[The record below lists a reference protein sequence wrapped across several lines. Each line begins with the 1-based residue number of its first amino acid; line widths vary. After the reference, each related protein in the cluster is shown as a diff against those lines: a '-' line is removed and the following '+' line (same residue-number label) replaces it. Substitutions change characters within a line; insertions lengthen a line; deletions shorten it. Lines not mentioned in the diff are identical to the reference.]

1 MNTKQILLLICTYF
15 ISLNISAQCDLH
27 FEYENTGSNMTVL
40 FTNSASQNISMFS
53 DQGTIGAFYLSENG
67 EYVCASAMNYHGSQ
81 TQLSLMADDSTTP
94 EIDGFTSGDEIHWF
108 YKDINGSIYQIETS
122 PVDIF
127 LLNSISIVQS
137 AELNEIDCDISNPD
151 VCEPLDYSYIN
162 TGANMTLALPNSS
175 IQSIN
180 SLGNGMIGVFYY
192 NDYGVLKCSGST
204 SIFGEE
210 TAFPAMA
217 DDMTTDEIDGFTN
230 GQEMIWI
237 FTNSNNTQYRLFP
250 SPNQNY
256 LINAVYYVGHFDYEL
271 NCSSSSDTFGC
282 TDEFSCNY
290 DPNATIEDG
299 SCYNN
304 DLGCGCNL
312 PAAELGYDCYGN
324 CLSDSDND
332 GICDVDEI
340 LGCTNEDA
348 CNYNNDATSDDGS
361 CTFSTVASEYNLSV
375 NPSNW
380 GGNFNS
386 IQSNNIVLID
396 ESNDLGCHDLD
407 IDLEGSIA
415 LIKRGDCQYSLKAL
429 NAQNAGATAVIIYN
443 NSSGIMNMGSGNYS
457 SQVHIPVFAM
467 SGFDG
472 SNLASYLSNLSL
484 NYNISLEHD
493 NCVINIA
500 SSDCDGNCLSDSDSD
515 GICDEFESE
524 GCVDPDACNYDVM
537 ATDDDGSCYNNDL
550 GCGCDVPAAL
560 DGYDCHGN
568 CLSDVDD
575 DGICDDFEI
584 YGCTESDANNFN
596 PEATEDDG
604 SCDYSVDCDGLLL
617 NVSMHDSY
625 GDGWNGNIL
634 IIGNE
639 HLTLNH
645 GSHDELNVCIDNTS
659 ECLEV
664 ICDGGH
670 WQEEVS
676 WSINDGVS
684 HELLLEGGAPF
695 EGSIG
700 ECLDTDPCLS
710 LSYDYVN
717 TGSNMTLVLP
727 DAAIEFTED
736 LGEGYLGVF
745 YSNTNGDLI
754 CSGSTYMNG
763 QETAFPAMGDDSTTD
778 EIDGLV
784 TNQELLWIYTLD
796 NGDQYYLTSFP
807 HQGYTFNGI
816 YYIEGFEY
824 EPVNCLDVFG
834 CSDEQANN
842 YNSEANVDDGSC
854 TYDVMGCTDEQANN
868 YNSEANVDDGSCA
881 YDVMGCT
888 DEQANNYNSE
898 ANVDDGSCAYDVM
911 GCTDEQA
918 NNYNSEANVDDGSC
932 AYDVMGCTDE
942 QANNYNSEANVDDG
956 SCAYDVMG
964 CTDEQANN
972 YNSEANVD
980 DGSCVYDGNNCGC
993 TDPNY
998 LEYYTQGYF
1007 AICSN
1012 NSCETPAQN
1021 AGLSSS
1027 SFNQPLNTSINLTLG
1042 LEINNLFIPNGTQ
1055 IAAFYD
1061 LNQDGVINTNPLV
1074 TSSGQVYYECVG
1086 LTDFE
1091 TSFFAMA
1098 IWGDDP
1104 LTEEVDGVPN
1114 GAENVLFALLTPD
1127 QSVVLFDIIPDQFT
1141 YSPNAL
1147 YAINEINLSPEI
1159 SGCTN
1164 IDYCNYNIYA
1174 TIDDGSCSGSYGCME
1189 QMYVDYDPIASCHN
1203 ADLCDESWYDV
1214 FVVSEAQNEELSST
1228 IIEMEVMMSDA
1239 NATISSMTD
1248 MVDELTLMNAEMSS
1262 DLSASQAQNEEL
1274 NSIITEM
1281 EVMMSDADST
1291 ISSMTYMVDE
1301 LTLMNAEMSSDLSA
1315 SQAQNEELNSTI
1327 TEMEVMMSDANATIS
1342 SMTDMVD
1349 ELTLMNAEMSS
1360 DLSASQA
1367 QNEELN
1373 SIITE
1378 MEVMMSDAD
1387 STISSMTYMVDEL
1400 TLMNAEMSS
1409 DLSASQAQ
1417 NEELNSTITE
1427 MEVMMS
1433 DADSTISSMTD
1444 MVDDM
1449 TLTMSEMNI
1458 RISDLEYENDSL
1470 HNLLLS
1476 SQNELALSNY
1486 TVDSLMVTIDFMA
1499 IDYENMSS
1507 VNDSLSN
1514 PISIDLISG
1523 WNIIGYYLKNSQD
1536 AAATFENI
1544 IDILSIVKNN
1554 AGEVYW
1560 PEFGF
1565 NGIGDLIP
1573 GQGYQVLV
1581 DDYHEGFVFENLDG
1595 LRLELSPII
1604 PQWAIDMEVYTH
1616 PNDIKTLV
1624 RVVNNLGQQVN
1635 PDDEFKGAILYYLYN
1650 DGTVEKHLK

>member
-1 MNTKQILLLICTYF
+1 MK
-15 ISLNISAQCDLH
+15 
-27 FEYENTGSNMTVL
+27 E
-40 FTNSASQNISMFS
+40 
-53 DQGTIGAFYLSENG
+53 
-67 EYVCASAMNYHGSQ
+67 
-81 TQLSLMADDSTTP
+81 
-94 EIDGFTSGDEIHWF
+94 
-108 YKDINGSIYQIETS
+108 
-122 PVDIF
+122 
-127 LLNSISIVQS
+127 
-137 AELNEIDCDISNPD
+137 
-151 VCEPLDYSYIN
+151 
-162 TGANMTLALPNSS
+162 AN
-175 IQSIN
+175 
-180 SLGNGMIGVFYY
+180 
-192 NDYGVLKCSGST
+192 
-204 SIFGEE
+204 
-210 TAFPAMA
+210 
-217 DDMTTDEIDGFTN
+217 
-230 GQEMIWI
+230 
-237 FTNSNNTQYRLFP
+237 
-250 SPNQNY
+250 
-256 LINAVYYVGHFDYEL
+256 
-271 NCSSSSDTFGC
+271 
-282 TDEFSCNY
+282 
-290 DPNATIEDG
+290 
-299 SCYNN
+299 
-304 DLGCGCNL
+304 
-312 PAAELGYDCYGN
+312 
-324 CLSDSDND
+324 
-332 GICDVDEI
+332 
-340 LGCTNEDA
+340 
-348 CNYNNDATSDDGS
+348 NYNSEANVDDGS
-361 CTFSTVASEYNLSV
+361 CT
-375 NPSNW
+375 
-380 GGNFNS
+380 
-386 IQSNNIVLID
+386 
-396 ESNDLGCHDLD
+396 
-407 IDLEGSIA
+407 
-415 LIKRGDCQYSLKAL
+415 
-429 NAQNAGATAVIIYN
+429 
-443 NSSGIMNMGSGNYS
+443 
-457 SQVHIPVFAM
+457 
-467 SGFDG
+467 
-472 SNLASYLSNLSL
+472 
-484 NYNISLEHD
+484 
-493 NCVINIA
+493 
-500 SSDCDGNCLSDSDSD
+500 
-515 GICDEFESE
+515 
-524 GCVDPDACNYDVM
+524 YDVM
-537 ATDDDGSCYNNDL
+537 
-550 GCGCDVPAAL
+550 
-560 DGYDCHGN
+560 
-568 CLSDVDD
+568 
-575 DGICDDFEI
+575 
-584 YGCTESDANNFN
+584 GCT
-596 PEATEDDG
+596 
-604 SCDYSVDCDGLLL
+604 
-617 NVSMHDSY
+617 
-625 GDGWNGNIL
+625 
-634 IIGNE
+634 
-639 HLTLNH
+639 
-645 GSHDELNVCIDNTS
+645 DE
-659 ECLEV
+659 E
-664 ICDGGH
+664 
-670 WQEEVS
+670 
-676 WSINDGVS
+676 
-684 HELLLEGGAPF
+684 
-695 EGSIG
+695 
-700 ECLDTDPCLS
+700 
-710 LSYDYVN
+710 
-717 TGSNMTLVLP
+717 
-727 DAAIEFTED
+727 
-736 LGEGYLGVF
+736 
-745 YSNTNGDLI
+745 
-754 CSGSTYMNG
+754 
-763 QETAFPAMGDDSTTD
+763 
-778 EIDGLV
+778 
-784 TNQELLWIYTLD
+784 
-796 NGDQYYLTSFP
+796 
-807 HQGYTFNGI
+807 
-816 YYIEGFEY
+816 
-824 EPVNCLDVFG
+824 
-834 CSDEQANN
+834 ANN

-932 AYDVMGCTDE
+932 I
-942 QANNYNSEANVDDG
+942 
-956 SCAYDVMG
+956 YDVMG

-1007 AICSN
+1007 AVCSN

-1061 LNQDGVINTNPLV
+1061 LNQDGVINTNPIV

-1091 TSFFAMA
+1091 SSFFAMA

-1189 QMYVDYDPIASCHN
+1189 EMYVDYDPIASCHN

-1214 FVVSEAQNEELSST
+1214 FVVSEAQNEELNSTITEMEVMMSDADSTIYLMTDMVDELTLMNNEMSSDLSASQAQNEELNSTITEMEVMMSDADSTISSMTDMVDELTLMNVEMSSDLSASQAQNEELSSTITEMEVMMSDADSTISSMTDMVDELTQMYNDMSSDLSVSQAQNEELNST

-1248 MVDELTLMNAEMSS
+1248 MVDELTLMN
-1262 DLSASQAQNEEL
+1262 
-1274 NSIITEM
+1274 
-1281 EVMMSDADST
+1281 V
-1291 ISSMTYMVDE
+1291 
-1301 LTLMNAEMSSDLSA
+1301 
-1315 SQAQNEELNSTI
+1315 
-1327 TEMEVMMSDANATIS
+1327 
-1342 SMTDMVD
+1342 
-1349 ELTLMNAEMSS
+1349 
-1360 DLSASQA
+1360 
-1367 QNEELN
+1367 
-1373 SIITE
+1373 
-1378 MEVMMSDAD
+1378 
-1387 STISSMTYMVDEL
+1387 
-1400 TLMNAEMSS
+1400 EMSS

-1470 HNLLLS
+1470 HNLLIA
-1476 SQNELALSNY
+1476 SQNDLASTNS
-1486 TVDSLMVTIDFMA
+1486 TVDSLMVTIDAMA
-1499 IDYENMSS
+1499 LDYENMSS

-1514 PISIDLISG
+1514 PISIDLLSG

-1536 AAATFENI
+1536 AAATFESI

-1650 DGTVEKHLK
+1650 DGTVEKLVK

>member
-700 ECLDTDPCLS
+700 ECLDTDPCLF
-710 LSYDYVN
+710 LNYDYVN

-736 LGEGYLGVF
+736 LGQGYLGVF
-745 YSNTNGDLI
+745 YSNSNGDLI

-854 TYDVMGCTDEQANN
+854 T
-868 YNSEANVDDGSCA
+868 
-881 YDVMGCT
+881 
-888 DEQANNYNSE
+888 
-898 ANVDDGSCAYDVM
+898 
-911 GCTDEQA
+911 
-918 NNYNSEANVDDGSC
+918 
-932 AYDVMGCTDE
+932 YDVMGCTDE

-1248 MVDELTLMNAEMSS
+1248 MVDELTLMNEEMSS
-1262 DLSASQAQNEEL
+1262 D
-1274 NSIITEM
+1274 
-1281 EVMMSDADST
+1281 
-1291 ISSMTYMVDE
+1291 
-1301 LTLMNAEMSSDLSA
+1301 
-1315 SQAQNEELNSTI
+1315 
-1327 TEMEVMMSDANATIS
+1327 
-1342 SMTDMVD
+1342 
-1349 ELTLMNAEMSS
+1349 
-1360 DLSASQA
+1360 
-1367 QNEELN
+1367 
-1373 SIITE
+1373 
-1378 MEVMMSDAD
+1378 
-1387 STISSMTYMVDEL
+1387 
-1400 TLMNAEMSS
+1400 
-1409 DLSASQAQ
+1409 
-1417 NEELNSTITE
+1417 
-1427 MEVMMS
+1427 
-1433 DADSTISSMTD
+1433 
-1444 MVDDM
+1444 
-1449 TLTMSEMNI
+1449 
-1458 RISDLEYENDSL
+1458 
-1470 HNLLLS
+1470 
-1476 SQNELALSNY
+1476 
-1486 TVDSLMVTIDFMA
+1486 
-1499 IDYENMSS
+1499 
-1507 VNDSLSN
+1507 
-1514 PISIDLISG
+1514 
-1523 WNIIGYYLKNSQD
+1523 
-1536 AAATFENI
+1536 
-1544 IDILSIVKNN
+1544 
-1554 AGEVYW
+1554 
-1560 PEFGF
+1560 
-1565 NGIGDLIP
+1565 
-1573 GQGYQVLV
+1573 
-1581 DDYHEGFVFENLDG
+1581 
-1595 LRLELSPII
+1595 
-1604 PQWAIDMEVYTH
+1604 
-1616 PNDIKTLV
+1616 
-1624 RVVNNLGQQVN
+1624 
-1635 PDDEFKGAILYYLYN
+1635 
-1650 DGTVEKHLK
+1650 